1 MSKELKLLEHDLDAT
16 FFRYAHLTGAIE
28 LYMMV
33 LQNRQLQK
41 AFSQIVSGSEIEWR
55 EIHRFMVLEGKTIIW
70 YPALSIQSILD
81 NQPTLIGYLYGITL
95 SSFIGDIDYYL
106 CSVLKNHFGILNNSG
121 SSLDQFIKTVNV
133 DLSNVKNGEFIYT
146 LLQERHKIEHNK
158 AQIDRKFLERLA
170 KSNIKHVY
178 KEGDKIQK
186 THIDILMTNQA
197 IREFALDI
205 DNHYSTPHS
214 STTGV
219 VF

>member
-41 AFSQIVSGSEIEWR
+41 AFSKIVSGSEIEWK
-55 EIHRFMVLEGKTIIW
+55 EIHRFMVLEGKTITW
-70 YPALSIQSILD
+70 YPALPIQSILD

-106 CSVLKNHFGILNNSG
+106 FSVLKNHFGILNYSG

-170 KSNIKHVY
+170 KSNIEHVY

-186 THIDILMTNQA
+186 SHIDILMTNQA

-205 DNHYSTPHS
+205 ETIYKIKRPR
-214 STTGV
+214 
-219 VF
+219 